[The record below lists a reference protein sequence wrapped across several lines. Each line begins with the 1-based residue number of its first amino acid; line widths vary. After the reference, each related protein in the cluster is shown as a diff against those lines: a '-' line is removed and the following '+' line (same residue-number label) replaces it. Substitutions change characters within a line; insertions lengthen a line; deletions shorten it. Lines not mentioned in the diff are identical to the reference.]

1 MKRNLLYQIWRISQI
16 VLIGIIFGC
25 TIPSMKATF
34 EDGSISTFPEH
45 YRKKAMEYEGT
56 GDLYRSLQS
65 WEIVRS
71 FQTDDQEVAK
81 KIKDLKVK
89 LNSLADEHFNKGVSH
104 YKNNDVRASR
114 NEFLLALQFNP
125 EHKVALEYLK
135 DKLAGEDFR
144 MYEVKKGDTLKEI
157 ARKIYDDPQ
166 KEFLI
171 AYFNDMGKDAKL
183 IPETTLRLPV
193 LESIPKKKVTDTK
206 ETQTYQTYFKEIPFD
221 SKEILNKAQ
230 VYLKNKK
237 YQEAISA
244 TETILQY
251 DPTNRD
257 ALDLSEA
264 SYYQMANLFVQQK
277 RYQEAL
283 EIFNHLEPAYK
294 DVKESLAFVKRK
306 LAEEHYLKGIK
317 YYTDEELD
325 KAIKEWDATLAL
337 NPNHPKAK
345 KDIENARGLLQRL
358 KEIK

>member
-1 MKRNLLYQIWRISQI
+1 MKRVLLYQIWRICKI

-25 TIPSMKATF
+25 ATPSMRATF
-34 EDGSISTFPEH
+34 EDGSFSTFSEH
-45 YRKKAMEYEGT
+45 YRKKAMEYEKT

-71 FQTDDQEVAK
+71 FQTGDQEVTN

-89 LNSLADEHFNKGVSH
+89 LNTLADEHFNKGVSH
-104 YKNNDVRASR
+104 YKNNGVRASR
-114 NEFLLALQFNP
+114 NEFLLALRYNP
-125 EHKVALEYLK
+125 EHEEALEYLK
-135 DKLAGEDFR
+135 NKLAGEDFR
-144 MYEVKKGDTLKEI
+144 MYEVKKGDTFKEI

-193 LESIPKKKVTDTK
+193 LESIPKKKVTDIK
-206 ETQTYQTYFKEIPFD
+206 QTQTYQTYFKEIPFD
-221 SKEILNKAQ
+221 SKEMLNKAQ

-244 TETILQY
+244 TETILEY

-257 ALDLSEA
+257 ALDLSED
-264 SYYQMANLFVQQK
+264 SYYQMAKLFVQQK

-306 LAEEHYLKGIK
+306 LAEEHYLRGIK

-325 KAIKEWDATLAL
+325 KAIKEWEATLAL

-345 KDIENARGLLQRL
+345 KDIENARGLLQKL